1 MTCVMIPLLNQ
12 SLSIMNGFKYMNH
25 VFQGNSI
32 DEGSPPEDL
41 SDHQIELVPGVV
53 FDNPPFGHQFGDCK
67 LQPPSAVQP
76 GDTVTVKFVSGTIA
90 PKSMDQTQIQEAI

>member
-1 MTCVMIPLLNQ
+1 M
-12 SLSIMNGFKYMNH
+12 
-25 VFQGNSI
+25 FQGNSI

-67 LQPPSAVQP
+67 LQPPSAVAP
-76 GDTVTVKFVSGTIA
+76 GDTVTVKFVSGTTTSTKNLLK
-90 PKSMDQTQIQEAI
+90 PLVKFFLKQPMR

>member
-1 MTCVMIPLLNQ
+1 M
-12 SLSIMNGFKYMNH
+12 
-25 VFQGNSI
+25 FQGNSI

-67 LQPPSAVQP
+67 LQPPSAVAP
-76 GDTVTVKFVSGTIA
+76 GDTVTVKFVSGTTTSTKK
-90 PKSMDQTQIQEAI
+90 PFKTYV